1 MDSQELIKPLL
12 IENETK
18 LILLVMDG
26 LGGIPDPVLRKT
38 ELETAATPNLD
49 GITSHGICGLADIV
63 APGITPGS
71 GPGHLALFGYDP
83 LKYVIGRGVLEA
95 LGMDLELTPDDV
107 AVRGN
112 YATMDARG
120 IITDRR
126 AGRIATER
134 NVELCKLLRS
144 AIQEISGVRVLITPG
159 KEHRFVI
166 LFRGKG
172 LSGDLN
178 DTDPQKEGLPLK
190 PPQGTTPESK
200 RTAEVVSEFIRQA
213 NEVLK
218 SQHPANSVLLRG
230 FAKHPEIPSM
240 KEAYGLKACAIAT
253 YPMYRGLAQLMGMEV
268 LRTGETVEDEFKTLV
283 ENYKKYDFF
292 FLHVKKTD
300 SYGEDGNFRKKVEVI
315 LEVDAQVPKLV
326 ALDPDVLVVTGD
338 HSTPAVLK
346 SHSWHPVPYLLWAKT
361 CIPDEVS
368 EFSERSCAKGMLG
381 RFPAVEGMRLMLA
394 HAQRLAKF
402 GA

>member
-12 IENETK
+12 VQNNTK

-26 LGGIPDPVLRKT
+26 LGGIQDPILRKT
-38 ELETAATPNLD
+38 ELEVAATPNLD
-49 GITSHGICGLADIV
+49 GIALHGVCGLIDIV

-83 LKYVIGRGVLEA
+83 LKYEIGRGVLEA
-95 LGMDLELTPDDV
+95 LGMGIELTPDDV

-112 YATMDARG
+112 FATIDAQG

-126 AGRIATER
+126 AGRIATGT
-134 NVELCKLLRS
+134 NVKLCKLLQS
-144 AIQEISGVRVLITPG
+144 AIQEISGVKVLITPG

-178 DTDPQKEGLPLK
+178 DTDPQKEGLPLR
-190 PPQGTTPESK
+190 PLQGNTPEAK
-200 RTAEVVSEFIRQA
+200 RTAQIVMEFIRQA
-213 NEVLK
+213 NLALK
-218 SQHPANSVLLRG
+218 SQHPANGVLLRG

-240 KEAYGLKACAIAT
+240 KEAYGLNCCAIAS
-253 YPMYRGLAQLMGMEV
+253 YPMYRGLARLVDMDI
-268 LRTGETVEDEFKTLV
+268 LPTGETVEDEFKTLV

-300 SYGEDGNFRKKVEVI
+300 SYGEDGNFHKKVEVI
-315 LEVDAQVPKLV
+315 LEVDAQMPKLM
-326 ALDPDVLVVTGD
+326 ALAPDVLVVTGD
-338 HSTPAVLK
+338 HSTPSALK
-346 SHSWHPVPYLLWAKT
+346 SHSWHPVPYVLWART
-361 CIPDEVS
+361 CLPDEVN
-368 EFSERSCAKGMLG
+368 EFSERACAKGMLG

-394 HAQRLAKF
+394 HALRLAKF

>member
-12 IENETK
+12 VPNDTK
-18 LILLVMDG
+18 LVLLVMDG

-38 ELETAATPNLD
+38 ELETADTPNLD
-49 GITSHGICGLADIV
+49 GVASRGICGLADIV

-83 LKYVIGRGVLEA
+83 LKYEIGRGVLEA
-95 LGMDLELTPDDV
+95 LGMDLALTPDDV

-112 YATMDARG
+112 YATMDAQG

-134 NVELCKLLRS
+134 NVQLCKLLQS
-144 AIQEISGVRVLITPG
+144 KIQVISGVQVLITPG
-159 KEHRFVI
+159 KEHRFVV
-166 LFRGKG
+166 LLRGKG
-172 LSGDLN
+172 LSGDIN

-190 PPQGTTPESK
+190 PPQGTTPEAK
-200 RTAEVVSEFIRQA
+200 RTAEIVSEFIRQA
-213 NEVLK
+213 TEVLR

-230 FAKHPEIPSM
+230 FAKHPDIPSM

-253 YPMYRGLAQLMGMEV
+253 YPMYRGLARLVGMEI
-268 LRTGETVEDEFKTLV
+268 LRTGETVEEEFNTLAD
-283 ENYKKYDFF
+283 NFPKFDFF

-300 SYGEDGNFRKKVEVI
+300 SYGEDGNFQKKVEVI
-315 LEVDAQVPKLV
+315 LEVDTQVPRLL
-326 ALDPDVLVVTGD
+326 ALNPDVLAVTGD

-361 CIPDEVS
+361 CIPDDVD

-394 HAQRLAKF
+394 HALRLAKF

>member
-1 MDSQELIKPLL
+1 
-12 IENETK
+12 
-18 LILLVMDG
+18 VMDG
-26 LGGIPDPVLRKT
+26 LGGIPDPIRRKT
-38 ELETAATPNLD
+38 ELEVAATPNLD
-49 GITSHGICGLADIV
+49 GIALHGICGLIDIV

-83 LKYVIGRGVLEA
+83 LKYEIGRGVLEA
-95 LGMDLELTPDDV
+95 LGMDLTLTPDDV

-112 YATMDARG
+112 FATMDANG

-126 AGRIATER
+126 AGRIATAT
-134 NVELCKLLRS
+134 NVELCKLLQS
-144 AIQEISGVRVLITPG
+144 AIQEISGVKVLITPG

-166 LFRGKG
+166 LLRGKG

-190 PPQGTTPESK
+190 PPQGTTPEAK
-200 RTAEVVSEFIRQA
+200 RTAGIVTEFIRQA
-213 NEVLK
+213 NGVLA
-218 SQHPANSVLLRG
+218 SQHPANTVLLRG

-240 KEAYGLKACAIAT
+240 KEAYGLRCGAIAS
-253 YPMYRGLAQLMGMEV
+253 YPMYRGLARLVGMDI
-268 LRTGETVEDEFKTLV
+268 LPTGETVEEEFKTLV
-283 ENYKKYDFF
+283 EHFKEYDFF

-300 SYGEDGNFRKKVEVI
+300 SYGEDGNFPKKVEVI
-315 LEVDAQVPKLV
+315 LEVDAQMPRLM
-326 ALDPDVLVVTGD
+326 ALAPDVLVVTGD
-338 HSTPAVLK
+338 HSTPSALK
-346 SHSWHPVPYLLWAKT
+346 SHSWHPVPYILWART
-361 CIPDEVS
+361 CIPDEVN

-381 RFPAVEGMRLMLA
+381 RFRAVEGMRLMLA